1 MGDRWSSQYGD
12 IVLHQQKI
20 EGESMKDDECTATAH
35 CSSARVNNV
44 KSNVKEKRVRQEAEW
59 DVMSV

>member
-1 MGDRWSSQYGD
+1 MAILYC
-12 IVLHQQKI
+12 QQKI
-20 EGESMKDDECTATAH
+20 EGESMKDDECTATAQ

-44 KSNVKEKRVRQEAEW
+44 KSNMKGKKVRKEAEW